1 MTDWIVVVDDDATN
15 LKMVGHILSKHN
27 KRVTAMKSGRALLEY
42 LQENKPD
49 LVLLDVK
56 MPEMDGF
63 ETLQAL
69 RDQEKQLQKKE
80 IPVIFLTADED
91 ENSKAR
97 GFEMGVLDYIHKPFN
112 PEDLV
117 QRIDRILEQQRS
129 QSSEQEAKADLAE
142 AKRSEAVT
150 GSSVEAGEECQH
162 LNDISRILSEKNI
175 PDCALQ
181 LERDDFINVY
191 RYVMRYVSRYHKKTC
206 KLLFTLSPIG
216 TQTKKEFDENCDRF
230 CECIREMLRK
240 SDLIMQYQKD
250 QVFIFLTDIKEDAIA
265 QVIGNMITTWNQKH
279 PETLSITYEVDSVK
293 TELEITEHSNGQPWV
308 VVVDD
313 DVTNLKLAG
322 HVLGKSG
329 MRVTA
334 LKSGSALLDLLR
346 DNRPNLIL
354 LDVRMPGMD
363 GFETKERLMAMEE
376 EIADIPVIFLTAND
390 DIESEKKGLALGA
403 IDFIRKPFV
412 PEVLVMRVS
421 RILDMVRLQR
431 NLADEVEKKTR
442 ENKSL
447 FLHVVQSLADAID
460 AKDSYTN
467 GHSGR
472 VAEYS
477 KEIAKRAGYD
487 SKGQS
492 NIYMMGLLH
501 DVGKIGVPD
510 EVINKPARLTPE
522 EYEIIKKHPV
532 IGSQILENIEEM
544 PELATGARWHHER
557 YDGTGYPDGLVGQNI
572 PEAARI
578 IAVADA
584 YDAMTSYRSY
594 RDVIPQQI
602 VRQEIERCSG
612 TQFDPKFAEIMIK
625 LIDEDKDY
633 HMKEKRHDRA

>member
-15 LKMVGHILSKHN
+15 LKMAGHILSKHN

-69 RDQEKQLQKKE
+69 RDQEKQLKKKE
-80 IPVIFLTADED
+80 IPVIFLTADDD
-91 ENSKAR
+91 ENTKAR

-150 GSSVEAGEECQH
+150 GSSVEAGEEYQH

-216 TQTKKEFDENCDRF
+216 TQTKMEFEENCDMF

-293 TELEITEHSNGQPWV
+293 TEMEITEHSNGQPWV